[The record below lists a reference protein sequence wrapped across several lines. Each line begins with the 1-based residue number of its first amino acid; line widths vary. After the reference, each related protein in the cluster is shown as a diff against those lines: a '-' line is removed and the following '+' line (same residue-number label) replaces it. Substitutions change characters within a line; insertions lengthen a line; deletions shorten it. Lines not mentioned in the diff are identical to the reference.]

1 MGMPVVTVAS
11 GGMPVIDV
19 SATTG
24 KGVPV
29 SEAVNGFGRAVTKV
43 AAYGMPVVY
52 VTTPLLAE
60 AASQSEPES
69 NGQADR
75 SRAGKMARR

>member
-1 MGMPVVTVAS
+1 MGMPVVTVAA
-11 GGMPVIDV
+11 GGIPVVDV

-24 KGVPV
+24 KGTPV

-52 VTTPLLAE
+52 VTAPLMRADD
-60 AASQSEPES
+60 
-69 NGQADR
+69 GQADR
-75 SRAGKMARR
+75 SHAGDMARR